1 MSAGAL
7 ALCQLPPGG
16 RGVRPFGPVAAGSR
30 VFSAAQPP
38 FPLRLSTIRSP
49 APSAMA
55 FRKSISLPIAP
66 PVKLRRRKSLQSE
79 QMSRSFSFTKRRAER
94 QPSRLTPTQTMEQ
107 TLLDNV
113 HVEFVKAVVPGQNK
127 LASPRYVMRISNTA
141 LDQTW
146 EMARTFKEFF
156 ELKEAIARVLD
167 YGHFCPSN
175 CPWLYMYA
183 AHHFPRRH
191 IFRSRSPSVI
201 SARLSELQTYFST
214 LLRMAKQN
222 RNLECTVS
230 STKLPQLIYG
240 FLFEGMVFDRSDFMR
255 LSERLSMGGRE
266 SSFLDNDP
274 TQDPEDCFICRKA
287 LVGDDTV
294 SIVPAAP
301 SSKRGPSGVS
311 RKVDKHVM
319 AGLTTLDCGHC
330 FHDECILAKLNE
342 SLTCPLCIA
351 HSSPPASDVA
361 AA

>member
-1 MSAGAL
+1 MAL
-7 ALCQLPPGG
+7 
-16 RGVRPFGPVAAGSR
+16 
-30 VFSAAQPP
+30 
-38 FPLRLSTIRSP
+38 
-49 APSAMA
+49 
-55 FRKSISLPIAP
+55 RKSISLPIAP
-66 PVKLRRRKSLQSE
+66 PAKLRRRKSLQDQ
-79 QMSRSFSFTKRRAER
+79 QMSRSFSFPKRRVER
-94 QPSRLTPTQTMEQ
+94 QTTRLTPTQTFEQ

-127 LASPRYVMRISNTA
+127 LASPRYVMRISNSA

-146 EMARTFKEFF
+146 EMARTFKEFY
-156 ELKEAIARVLD
+156 ELKEAVASVLD

-183 AHHFPRRH
+183 AHHFPRRR

-201 SARLSELQTYFST
+201 SGRLSELQTYFST

-222 RNLECTVS
+222 RNLECAVS
-230 STKLPQLIYG
+230 STKLPQLIYD
-240 FLFEGMVFDRSDFMR
+240 FLFEGMVFDRSDFTR
-255 LSERLSMGGRE
+255 LSERLTIGGRD

-274 TQDPEDCFICRKA
+274 TQDPEECFICRKA

-301 SSKRGPSGVS
+301 SSKRGPSGVNK
-311 RKVDKHVM
+311 KVDKHVR

-351 HSSPPASDVA
+351 HSSPPQSGIA

>member
-1 MSAGAL
+1 MAL
-7 ALCQLPPGG
+7 
-16 RGVRPFGPVAAGSR
+16 
-30 VFSAAQPP
+30 
-38 FPLRLSTIRSP
+38 
-49 APSAMA
+49 
-55 FRKSISLPIAP
+55 RKSISLPIAP
-66 PVKLRRRKSLQSE
+66 PTKLRRRKSLQE
-79 QMSRSFSFTKRRAER
+79 QQMSRSFSLPKRRVER
-94 QPSRLTPTQTMEQ
+94 QTQRLTPTQTFEQ

-146 EMARTFKEFF
+146 EMARTFKEFY
-156 ELKEAIARVLD
+156 ELKEAVASVLD

-183 AHHFPRRH
+183 AHHFPRRR

-201 SARLSELQTYFST
+201 SGRLSELQAYFST

-222 RNLECTVS
+222 RNLECSVS
-230 STKLPQLIYG
+230 STKLPQLIYD

-255 LSERLSMGGRE
+255 LSERLTIGGRE

-274 TQDPEDCFICRKA
+274 TQDPEECFLCRKA

-301 SSKRGPSGVS
+301 SSKQGSSGVN
-311 RKVDKHVM
+311 RKTDKHVR

-342 SLTCPLCIA
+342 SLACPLCIS
-351 HSSPPASDVA
+351 HSSPPQSGTA